1 MTGIPRR
8 RCRAKLQ
15 QEWLLHQGAPVK
27 TLIIEDEY
35 ISRVLLL
42 EILSPLG
49 ECHVAV
55 TGPEAV
61 ALIERAFDSD
71 ERYDLVC
78 LDIMI
83 PGLDGQQVLKTI
95 RRMEADRGVVG
106 QGATKVIM
114 TTALDDSR
122 NILEAFTV
130 GKCDAYLTKPIDSG
144 KLLAHLRNMQLVG
157 RPGVGN
163 AS

>member
-1 MTGIPRR
+1 MIP
-8 RCRAKLQ
+8 
-15 QEWLLHQGAPVK
+15 
-27 TLIIEDEY
+27 
-35 ISRVLLL
+35 
-42 EILSPLG
+42 
-49 ECHVAV
+49 
-55 TGPEAV
+55 
-61 ALIERAFDSD
+61 
-71 ERYDLVC
+71 C
-78 LDIMI
+78 LD
-83 PGLDGQQVLKTI
+83 GRQVLKTI